1 MTIFMQ
7 FDIFKVQLR
16 PCENYDDEFCHS
28 HGKHGNPVNPD
39 NSNPSEDV
47 VSKPLEVGIL
57 ICMCIFKSFISLL

>member
-47 VSKPLEVGIL
+47 VSKPLEVGIR
-57 ICMCIFKSFISLL
+57 